1 MRLRDRTL
9 LVVFITTAI
18 LIAVLH
24 VLARF
29 VVMQSF
35 AEHERDHIR
44 ESMVRCS
51 HALARE
57 IETLDRAN
65 RDWAWWDDTYEFIK
79 NRNKA
84 YELSNMTDA
93 TFEGLRL
100 DFMVF
105 INRAGEVVL
114 AMTRTADKGL
124 EARLPQGL
132 ERHLG
137 ASSRLV
143 ALRDPKSHV
152 SGLILLPEAPALVS
166 SRPIVRST
174 GEGPVR
180 GALVTG
186 RFLDREE
193 IQELADTV
201 MLSLRA
207 VRADEPMPSPDFE
220 EAKASL
226 AGQGDIGMLQKS
238 RDIMQGYVLL
248 EDIYGRPALIIRA
261 EMPRTAYAR
270 GLLATRQFLLL
281 LLVAGLVFALA
292 ILVLLRREVVAPMGR
307 LGRWVARIRSLR
319 DLPAPSPLRGTDEV
333 SDLAAE
339 VSIMLNALEKSE
351 RALRVSEVR
360 YEAVV
365 ESQAELIC
373 RIRPDGSL
381 TFVNSAFCRFF
392 ATDRQRLLGHRFSP
406 WVSEKEAQRV
416 EDLHASLSPA
426 NPQAAYEHEVVRGD
440 GNRRV
445 LQTACRAFFDPGGNV
460 LEFQCVSRDV
470 TELREAGKRQEEIS
484 ARLRGI
490 VEAAEEL
497 IRCGSLD
504 ELYRR
509 GVELAREKLGLERC
523 AIFVEEG
530 DSVRGTFG
538 TNLRGET
545 TDERAH
551 LFSKHTFWFE
561 VFGPQRAESPPWS
574 FVGDKKLY
582 EWDGRATAVIG
593 ESWVVKTP
601 LVAADGG
608 SVAVFSNDAAITR
621 GSCDPARQDLLAVY
635 SSVLA
640 GMIERKRAEK
650 ALRASEERYRRILE
664 TTSEGAWILAED
676 GRTTFVNEK
685 MASMLGYTQA
695 EILGQPAQSFVF
707 EEDQADHVL
716 KEANRLRALSEVY
729 ERRLRRKDGSPLW
742 AIVSATPIQDA
753 EKRYAGSFAMFND
766 VAERKRAEEELRESE
781 ERWRNLVERA
791 PDVIYTLASDATIS
805 SLSPVFEKITGWS
818 REEWL
823 GKPFAEIVHPDDLP
837 GAVASFEAVLRGE
850 HPPPYELRIRS
861 KVGGYLVGEFTSS
874 PLVEGGRVVGE
885 LGIARDVRERKR
897 AEEALRASE
906 AQLSNALKMARA
918 GHWEYDVGSDTFT
931 FNDNFYRI
939 FRTTAEKVGGYK
951 MSSADYARRFC
962 HPEDA
967 PIVGKEVQAAIEATD
982 PNYERQMEHRIL
994 YADGEIGHMAVRFFI
1009 VKDGQ
1014 GRTAKTYGVNQDIT
1028 ERKRAEGK
1036 MKQQLDELQRWHE
1049 ATLGREERIAGL
1061 KREVNE
1067 FLTRLGEKPKYAKPD
1082 SDGGG

>member
-18 LIAVLH
+18 LIAALH
-24 VLARF
+24 VLARY

-57 IETLDRAN
+57 IEALDRMN

-79 NRNKA
+79 DRNKA

-93 TFEGLRL
+93 TFEGLGL

-105 INRAGEVVL
+105 VNRAGEVVL
-114 AMTRTADKGL
+114 GMTRIADKGL

-132 ERHLG
+132 EQHLG
-137 ASSRLV
+137 VSSLLV
-143 ALRDPKSHV
+143 ALRDPGSRV
-152 SGLILLPEAPALVS
+152 SGLLLLPEAPALVS

-180 GALVTG
+180 GALVAG
-186 RFLDREE
+186 RFLDGEE

-220 EAKASL
+220 EARTSL
-226 AGQGDIGMLQKS
+226 AGQGDISMLQKS

-248 EDIYGRPALIIRA
+248 EDIYGRPALILRA
-261 EMPRTAYAR
+261 EMPRTTYAR
-270 GLLATRQFLLL
+270 GLLATRQFFLL

-319 DLPAPSPLRGTDEV
+319 DLPAPSPLKGTDEI
-333 SDLAAE
+333 SDLAVD

-351 RALRVSEVR
+351 RALRVSDAR

-373 RIRPDGSL
+373 RLRPDGVL
-381 TFVNSAFCRFF
+381 TFANAAFCRYF
-392 ATDRQRLLGHRFSP
+392 ARDREGLLGTRLSP
-406 WVSEKEAQRV
+406 WVSEDDARRV
-416 EDLHASLSPA
+416 KDLHASLSPVK
-426 NPQAAYEHEVVRGD
+426 PEVAYEHEVVRGD
-440 GNRRV
+440 GAHRV
-445 LQTACRAFFDPGGNV
+445 LQTVCRALLDPAGKV
-460 LEFQCVSRDV
+460 IEYQCVSRDI
-470 TELREAGKRQEEIS
+470 TEASEAGKQREELS
-484 ARLRGI
+484 ARLKGI
-490 VEAAEEL
+490 VEAAREL
-497 IRCGSLD
+497 MRCGDLD
-504 ELYRR
+504 ELCRR
-509 GVELAREKLGLERC
+509 AVELGREKLGLERC
-523 AIFVEEG
+523 AIYVEEG
-530 DSVRGTFG
+530 GRIRGTFG
-538 TNLRGET
+538 TDLRGQT
-545 TDERAH
+545 TDERTH
-551 LFSKHTFWFE
+551 CFDKHTFWIE
-561 VFGPQRAESPPWS
+561 VFDAKEPAQQAWS
-574 FVGDKKLY
+574 LVGDNKVY
-582 EWDGRATAVIG
+582 EWNGRGIAVVG
-593 ESWVVKTP
+593 EGWVVKTP
-601 LVAADGG
+601 LITPNGKP
-608 SVAVFSNDAAITR
+608 VAVFFNDAAITR
-621 GSCDPARQDLLAVY
+621 SPCDPAKQDLVAVY
-635 SSVLA
+635 CSVLA
-640 GMIERKRAEK
+640 GMIERQRA
-650 ALRASEERYRRILE
+650 
-664 TTSEGAWILAED
+664 AE
-676 GRTTFVNEK
+676 
-685 MASMLGYTQA
+685 A
-695 EILGQPAQSFVF
+695 
-707 EEDQADHVL
+707 
-716 KEANRLRALSEVY
+716 
-729 ERRLRRKDGSPLW
+729 
-742 AIVSATPIQDA
+742 
-753 EKRYAGSFAMFND
+753 
-766 VAERKRAEEELRESE
+766 LRESE
-781 ERWRNLVERA
+781 ERYRNLVERA

-837 GAVASFEAVLRGE
+837 GAVGSFEAVLRGE
-850 HPPPYELRIRS
+850 QPPPYELRIRS
-861 KVGGYLVGEFTSS
+861 KAGSYLVGEFTSS

-885 LGIARDVRERKR
+885 LGIARDVTERKR

-962 HPEDA
+962 HPDDV

-994 YADGEIGHMAVRFFI
+994 YTDGEIGHIAVRFFI

-1014 GRTAKTYGVNQDIT
+1014 GRTVRTYGVNQDIT
-1028 ERKRAEGK
+1028 ERKRAGEK
-1036 MKQQLDELQRWHE
+1036 MAQQIEELRRWHE
-1049 ATLGREERIAGL
+1049 ATLGREGRVAEL

-1067 FLTRLGEKPKYAKPD
+1067 LTARLGEKPKYGKT
-1082 SDGGG
+1082 DGGG